1 MAIVRFDPISGINSI
16 ARKMNDLISDF
27 DKGISVEY
35 GGFAPRIDI
44 HEDEN
49 SLYFSAEMPGIN
61 KEDVK
66 VKINE
71 EGMLCIS
78 GEKKREESAA
88 TKQDGYSIIRSE
100 RSYGSFSRS
109 FILPDNADKTSVKA
123 KFENGIL
130 SISLN
135 KIEPQKPN
143 ETHIS
148 ID

>member
-1 MAIVRFDPISGINSI
+1 MAVVRFDPISGFNSLS
-16 ARKMNDLISDF
+16 RKMNDLISDF

-44 HEDEN
+44 LEDEN
-49 SLYFSAEMPGIN
+49 TLYVQAEMPGIN

-78 GEKKREESAA
+78 GEKKREQSD
-88 TKQDGYSIIRSE
+88 TVNNDSYKLIRSE

-109 FILPDNADKTSVKA
+109 FILPENADKQSIKA
-123 KFENGIL
+123 KYENGIL
-130 SISLN
+130 CISLN

-143 ETHIS
+143 ETHIN